1 MALRVLERG
10 LECRKCS
17 PVSSVLMHSNIP
29 TSIANTSRSWGDMV
43 REYGNS
49 LKDMTGAA
57 GSRAPTKGNPLGL
70 STGGGGGGA
79 STAVSST
86 RGKGTAS
93 NPLGL

>member
-1 MALRVLERG
+1 MFFIFLSTTLNNNSA
-10 LECRKCS
+10 
-17 PVSSVLMHSNIP
+17 
-29 TSIANTSRSWGDMV
+29 SIANTSRSWGDLV

-70 STGGGGGGA
+70 STGGGGGAA